1 MQSFGMTL
9 IKYRIGR
16 IINNIPM
23 EINIFFDCSLSF
35 GKWYHQNTA
44 KVETAKISKNKNKR
58 QQQQNRKKNSKI
70 RLIAYV
76 FLLLSW
82 ISVKCWLF
90 FYRWHDMER
99 AVIYLMHHKIDS
111 PRNTST
117 YFGVY
122 KSSIGIRAVNPK
134 FFFGTFDISDT
145 LCGFFLLLLFA
156 EVYSQIFPTVFIYE
170 NRHLSMVVVDKC
182 SFTHPFDRISNNWKD
197 RKQCSTV
204 PPSEAM
210 HIEFNANALQ
220 FRHGVEIKS
229 PTPKLIYVW

>member
-44 KVETAKISKNKNKR
+44 KVETAKISKNKNKI

-111 PRNTST
+111 PHNTST

-122 KSSIGIRAVNPK
+122 KSSIGIRAVTPK
-134 FFFGTFDISDT
+134 LFLVLMISQILFVNFFPSYYS
-145 LCGFFLLLLFA
+145 L
-156 EVYSQIFPTVFIYE
+156 YSQIFPTVFIYE

-182 SFTHPFDRISNNWKD
+182 SLTHPFDRISNNWKD
-197 RKQCSTV
+197 RKQFSTIRSYAYWIQCQRIAISTRCWNKV
-204 PPSEAM
+204 S
-210 HIEFNANALQ
+210 H
-220 FRHGVEIKS
+220 
-229 PTPKLIYVW
+229 T